1 MSRSTGTYSNR
12 EEEFSY
18 YSKNILLTPVS
29 LFSIQLSSPSSA
41 KEKFLKN
48 LEMVGHRFTQNYTTT
63 N

>member
-1 MSRSTGTYSNR
+1 MSLFTGTYSNR

-29 LFSIQLSSPSSA
+29 LFSTQISSPSSA

-48 LEMVGHRFTQNYTTT
+48 LEVLRHRSTQNYTT

>member
-1 MSRSTGTYSNR
+1 MSLFTGTYSNR

-29 LFSIQLSSPSSA
+29 LFSTQLSSPSSV

-48 LEMVGHRFTQNYTTT
+48 LEVLRHRSTQNYTT